1 MSHLVCDW
9 CDFVWFLY
17 LVDCLNMSN
26 ILIPTIASLVAT
38 IVVRIVIY
46 LVMTSNQSP
55 MAKMSQEDKKRY
67 IREQQLSQFNGDVSA
82 VIIGFIVGLL
92 LFLY

>member
-1 MSHLVCDW
+1 
-9 CDFVWFLY
+9 
-17 LVDCLNMSN
+17 MSN

-46 LVMTSNQSP
+46 LVMPPNKLQMT
-55 MAKMSQEDKKRY
+55 KMLQEDKKKY
-67 IREQQLSQFNGDVSA
+67 IREQQLSQFKGDVSA
-82 VIIGFIVGLL
+82 VIIGFIVGVL

>member
-1 MSHLVCDW
+1 
-9 CDFVWFLY
+9 
-17 LVDCLNMSN
+17 MSN

-67 IREQQLSQFNGDVSA
+67 IQEQQLNQFKGDVSA
-82 VIIGFIVGLL
+82 VIIGFIVGVL